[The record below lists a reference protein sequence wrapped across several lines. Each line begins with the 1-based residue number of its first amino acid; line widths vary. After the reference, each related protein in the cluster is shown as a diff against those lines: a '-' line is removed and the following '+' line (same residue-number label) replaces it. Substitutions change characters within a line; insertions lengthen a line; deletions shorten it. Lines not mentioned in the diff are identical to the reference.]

1 MFLAPTPIHFHEGIS
16 YRQDV
21 HFERPERTH
30 PLRQSRY
37 LVYFLF
43 LLWAFFC
50 EIIKFILRGDE
61 GHSCLVG
68 PNFSKKDNTLRKVS
82 RARHR
87 VVMTPELLLEVFRIS
102 WAKERARKEQKKR
115 SEIVGAEQQQ
125 QNLRKEQNSDSDSE
139 VNITDEALI
148 AANAVMDSFLKEV
161 VQRAA
166 AAAVEDG
173 ETLVTEVHLE
183 RVLPQL
189 LLDFTS

>member
-1 MFLAPTPIHFHEGIS
+1 
-16 YRQDV
+16 
-21 HFERPERTH
+21 
-30 PLRQSRY
+30 
-37 LVYFLF
+37 
-43 LLWAFFC
+43 
-50 EIIKFILRGDE
+50 
-61 GHSCLVG
+61 
-68 PNFSKKDNTLRKVS
+68 
-82 RARHR
+82 
-87 VVMTPELLLEVFRIS
+87 MTPELLLEVFRIS
-102 WAKERARKEQKKR
+102 WAKERARKEQNKR
-115 SEIVGAEQQQ
+115 SEIVGAEQQ

>member
-1 MFLAPTPIHFHEGIS
+1 
-16 YRQDV
+16 
-21 HFERPERTH
+21 
-30 PLRQSRY
+30 
-37 LVYFLF
+37 
-43 LLWAFFC
+43 
-50 EIIKFILRGDE
+50 
-61 GHSCLVG
+61 
-68 PNFSKKDNTLRKVS
+68 
-82 RARHR
+82 
-87 VVMTPELLLEVFRIS
+87 MTPELLLEVFRIS

-115 SEIVGAEQQQ
+115 SEIVGAEQQQQQQ

>member
-1 MFLAPTPIHFHEGIS
+1 MG
-16 YRQDV
+16 V
-21 HFERPERTH
+21 
-30 PLRQSRY
+30 
-37 LVYFLF
+37 
-43 LLWAFFC
+43 FC
-50 EIIKFILRGDE
+50 EIIKFILRGE

-115 SEIVGAEQQQ
+115 SEIVGGEQQQQQ

-161 VQRAA
+161 VHRAA

>member
-1 MFLAPTPIHFHEGIS
+1 
-16 YRQDV
+16 
-21 HFERPERTH
+21 
-30 PLRQSRY
+30 
-37 LVYFLF
+37 
-43 LLWAFFC
+43 
-50 EIIKFILRGDE
+50 
-61 GHSCLVG
+61 
-68 PNFSKKDNTLRKVS
+68 
-82 RARHR
+82 
-87 VVMTPELLLEVFRIS
+87 MTPELLLEVFRIS

-115 SEIVGAEQQQ
+115 SEIVGAEQQQQQ

-161 VQRAA
+161 VQRVA

>member
-1 MFLAPTPIHFHEGIS
+1 
-16 YRQDV
+16 
-21 HFERPERTH
+21 
-30 PLRQSRY
+30 
-37 LVYFLF
+37 
-43 LLWAFFC
+43 
-50 EIIKFILRGDE
+50 
-61 GHSCLVG
+61 
-68 PNFSKKDNTLRKVS
+68 
-82 RARHR
+82 
-87 VVMTPELLLEVFRIS
+87 MTPELLLEVFRIS

-115 SEIVGAEQQQ
+115 SELVGAEQQQQQQQ

-161 VQRAA
+161 VHRAA

>member
-1 MFLAPTPIHFHEGIS
+1 
-16 YRQDV
+16 
-21 HFERPERTH
+21 
-30 PLRQSRY
+30 
-37 LVYFLF
+37 
-43 LLWAFFC
+43 
-50 EIIKFILRGDE
+50 
-61 GHSCLVG
+61 
-68 PNFSKKDNTLRKVS
+68 
-82 RARHR
+82 
-87 VVMTPELLLEVFRIS
+87 MTPELLLEVFRIS

-115 SEIVGAEQQQ
+115 SEIVGAEQQQQ

-166 AAAVEDG
+166 AAAVEEDG

>member
-1 MFLAPTPIHFHEGIS
+1 
-16 YRQDV
+16 
-21 HFERPERTH
+21 
-30 PLRQSRY
+30 
-37 LVYFLF
+37 
-43 LLWAFFC
+43 
-50 EIIKFILRGDE
+50 
-61 GHSCLVG
+61 
-68 PNFSKKDNTLRKVS
+68 
-82 RARHR
+82 
-87 VVMTPELLLEVFRIS
+87 MTPELLLEVFRIS

-115 SEIVGAEQQQ
+115 SEIVGAEQQQQQ

>member
-87 VVMTPELLLEVFRIS
+87 EVMTPELLLEVFRIS

>member
-1 MFLAPTPIHFHEGIS
+1 MG
-16 YRQDV
+16 V
-21 HFERPERTH
+21 
-30 PLRQSRY
+30 
-37 LVYFLF
+37 
-43 LLWAFFC
+43 FC

-125 QNLRKEQNSDSDSE
+125 QQQQNLRKEQNSDSDSE

>member
-1 MFLAPTPIHFHEGIS
+1 
-16 YRQDV
+16 
-21 HFERPERTH
+21 
-30 PLRQSRY
+30 
-37 LVYFLF
+37 
-43 LLWAFFC
+43 
-50 EIIKFILRGDE
+50 
-61 GHSCLVG
+61 
-68 PNFSKKDNTLRKVS
+68 
-82 RARHR
+82 
-87 VVMTPELLLEVFRIS
+87 MTPEVLLEVFRIS

>member
-1 MFLAPTPIHFHEGIS
+1 
-16 YRQDV
+16 
-21 HFERPERTH
+21 
-30 PLRQSRY
+30 
-37 LVYFLF
+37 
-43 LLWAFFC
+43 
-50 EIIKFILRGDE
+50 
-61 GHSCLVG
+61 
-68 PNFSKKDNTLRKVS
+68 
-82 RARHR
+82 
-87 VVMTPELLLEVFRIS
+87 MTPELLLEVFRIS
-102 WAKERARKEQKKR
+102 WAKERARKEQKKC
-115 SEIVGAEQQQ
+115 SEIVGAGQQ

-161 VQRAA
+161 VHRAA

>member
-1 MFLAPTPIHFHEGIS
+1 
-16 YRQDV
+16 
-21 HFERPERTH
+21 
-30 PLRQSRY
+30 
-37 LVYFLF
+37 
-43 LLWAFFC
+43 
-50 EIIKFILRGDE
+50 
-61 GHSCLVG
+61 
-68 PNFSKKDNTLRKVS
+68 
-82 RARHR
+82 
-87 VVMTPELLLEVFRIS
+87 MTPELLLEVFRIS

-115 SEIVGAEQQQ
+115 SEIVGGEQQQQQ

>member
-1 MFLAPTPIHFHEGIS
+1 VG
-16 YRQDV
+16 V
-21 HFERPERTH
+21 
-30 PLRQSRY
+30 
-37 LVYFLF
+37 
-43 LLWAFFC
+43 FC

-87 VVMTPELLLEVFRIS
+87 VVMTPELLLEVIF

-115 SEIVGAEQQQ
+115 SEIVGAEQQQQ

>member
-1 MFLAPTPIHFHEGIS
+1 
-16 YRQDV
+16 
-21 HFERPERTH
+21 
-30 PLRQSRY
+30 
-37 LVYFLF
+37 
-43 LLWAFFC
+43 
-50 EIIKFILRGDE
+50 
-61 GHSCLVG
+61 
-68 PNFSKKDNTLRKVS
+68 
-82 RARHR
+82 
-87 VVMTPELLLEVFRIS
+87 MTPELLLEVFRIS

>member
-1 MFLAPTPIHFHEGIS
+1 MG
-16 YRQDV
+16 V
-21 HFERPERTH
+21 
-30 PLRQSRY
+30 
-37 LVYFLF
+37 
-43 LLWAFFC
+43 FC
-50 EIIKFILRGDE
+50 EIIKFILRG
-61 GHSCLVG
+61 SCLVG

-115 SEIVGAEQQQ
+115 SEIVGAEQQQQQQQ

>member
-1 MFLAPTPIHFHEGIS
+1 
-16 YRQDV
+16 
-21 HFERPERTH
+21 
-30 PLRQSRY
+30 
-37 LVYFLF
+37 
-43 LLWAFFC
+43 
-50 EIIKFILRGDE
+50 
-61 GHSCLVG
+61 
-68 PNFSKKDNTLRKVS
+68 
-82 RARHR
+82 
-87 VVMTPELLLEVFRIS
+87 MTPELLLEVFRIS
-102 WAKERARKEQKKR
+102 WAKERARKEQKKC
-115 SEIVGAEQQQ
+115 SEIVGAEQQ

>member
-1 MFLAPTPIHFHEGIS
+1 
-16 YRQDV
+16 
-21 HFERPERTH
+21 
-30 PLRQSRY
+30 
-37 LVYFLF
+37 
-43 LLWAFFC
+43 
-50 EIIKFILRGDE
+50 
-61 GHSCLVG
+61 
-68 PNFSKKDNTLRKVS
+68 
-82 RARHR
+82 
-87 VVMTPELLLEVFRIS
+87 MTPELLLEVFRIS

-115 SEIVGAEQQQ
+115 SEIVGAEQQ

-166 AAAVEDG
+166 VAAVEDG

>member
-1 MFLAPTPIHFHEGIS
+1 MSKPCQIHHRKNHGL
-16 YRQDV
+16 
-21 HFERPERTH
+21 TK
-30 PLRQSRY
+30 L
-37 LVYFLF
+37 
-43 LLWAFFC
+43 
-50 EIIKFILRGDE
+50 
-61 GHSCLVG
+61 
-68 PNFSKKDNTLRKVS
+68 TLK
-82 RARHR
+82 
-87 VVMTPELLLEVFRIS
+87 
-102 WAKERARKEQKKR
+102 
-115 SEIVGAEQQQ
+115 QQQ

>member
-1 MFLAPTPIHFHEGIS
+1 MSILSGQSARILLDSLAIS
-16 YRQDV
+16 CI
-21 HFERPERTH
+21 F
-30 PLRQSRY
+30 
-37 LVYFLF
+37 
-43 LLWAFFC
+43 FFC
-50 EIIKFILRGDE
+50 CGRFFE

-102 WAKERARKEQKKR
+102 WAKERARKEQKKS
-115 SEIVGAEQQQ
+115 SEIVGAEQQQQ

>member
-16 YRQDV
+16 DRQDV

-30 PLRQSRY
+30 PLRQSR
-37 LVYFLF
+37 LSRVFSF
-43 LLWAFFC
+43 FAVGVFC

-125 QNLRKEQNSDSDSE
+125 NLRKEQNSDSDSE

-161 VQRAA
+161 VHRAA

>member
-1 MFLAPTPIHFHEGIS
+1 
-16 YRQDV
+16 
-21 HFERPERTH
+21 
-30 PLRQSRY
+30 
-37 LVYFLF
+37 
-43 LLWAFFC
+43 
-50 EIIKFILRGDE
+50 
-61 GHSCLVG
+61 
-68 PNFSKKDNTLRKVS
+68 
-82 RARHR
+82 
-87 VVMTPELLLEVFRIS
+87 MTPELLLEVFRIS

-125 QNLRKEQNSDSDSE
+125 NLRKEQNSDSDSE

-148 AANAVMDSFLKEV
+148 AANAVMDSFLTEV
-161 VQRAA
+161 VHRAA

>member
-1 MFLAPTPIHFHEGIS
+1 MG
-16 YRQDV
+16 V
-21 HFERPERTH
+21 
-30 PLRQSRY
+30 
-37 LVYFLF
+37 
-43 LLWAFFC
+43 FC

-87 VVMTPELLLEVFRIS
+87 EVMTPELLLEVFRIS

-115 SEIVGAEQQQ
+115 SEIVGGEQQQQQ

>member
-1 MFLAPTPIHFHEGIS
+1 
-16 YRQDV
+16 
-21 HFERPERTH
+21 
-30 PLRQSRY
+30 
-37 LVYFLF
+37 
-43 LLWAFFC
+43 
-50 EIIKFILRGDE
+50 
-61 GHSCLVG
+61 
-68 PNFSKKDNTLRKVS
+68 
-82 RARHR
+82 
-87 VVMTPELLLEVFRIS
+87 MTPELLLEVFRIS
-102 WAKERARKEQKKR
+102 WAKERVRKEQKKR
-115 SEIVGAEQQQ
+115 SEIVGAEQQ

>member
-1 MFLAPTPIHFHEGIS
+1 
-16 YRQDV
+16 
-21 HFERPERTH
+21 
-30 PLRQSRY
+30 
-37 LVYFLF
+37 
-43 LLWAFFC
+43 
-50 EIIKFILRGDE
+50 
-61 GHSCLVG
+61 
-68 PNFSKKDNTLRKVS
+68 
-82 RARHR
+82 
-87 VVMTPELLLEVFRIS
+87 MTPELLLEVFRIS

-115 SEIVGAEQQQ
+115 SEIVGAEQQ